1 MQSQKSQYLSML
13 LVVCFWGGNFSFTK
27 LAFVDIPPLAFTAI
41 RFLIGSSVLWFMLR
55 RSEPDGA
62 TPRDLWPQLI
72 VLGIIGNTLYQLFF
86 ILGLARTSATNTS
99 LILSAMPTVLT
110 VTAGVMGLEVI
121 TARQRWA
128 LVLATLGVLLV
139 LAARGFSPGTGDWLG
154 DGLILTSV
162 ACWTAYT
169 IGIRRI
175 GGRLSALRVTAL
187 TMLTGTPGLVLAGI
201 PGLAGLKW
209 ASVRPTAWGGLAY
222 STLLSLIAAYIMWSR
237 GVQKLG
243 PSRAALFM
251 CLTPLIATLA
261 AMVLLDEQPTLA
273 HVVGGGLIVSGVV
286 LGNFHTDSHASE
298 SATCNS

>member
-1 MQSQKSQYLSML
+1 MQSQKSQYVSML
-13 LVVCFWGGNFSFTK
+13 LVVMFWGGNFSFSK

-41 RFLIGSSVLWFMLR
+41 RFIIGSLILWGMLR
-55 RSEPDGA
+55 RAEPEGS
-62 TPRDLWPQLI
+62 TPKDLWGPLI
-72 VLGIIGNTLYQLFF
+72 ILGIIGNTFYQLCF

-121 TARQRWA
+121 SGRQRWA

-139 LAARGFSPGTGDWLG
+139 VAARGFSPAPGDWIG
-154 DGLILTSV
+154 DALILTAV

-169 IGIRRI
+169 IGIRKI

-187 TMLTGTPGLVLAGI
+187 TMLTGTPGLILAGI
-201 PGLAGLKW
+201 PSLLGLKW
-209 ASVRPTAWGGLAY
+209 GQIRPAAWGGLTY
-222 STLLSLIAAYIMWSR
+222 STLLSLVASYILWSR

-251 CLTPLIATLA
+251 CLTPLIATGV
-261 AMVLLDEQPTLA
+261 AMVLLGEEPTLA
-273 HVVGGGLIVSGVV
+273 HLLGGGLIVSGVV
-286 LGNFHTDSHASE
+286 LGNFHSDSHAPE
-298 SATCNS
+298 GATCNS